1 MCFDRVPRAN
11 PEAEP
16 VDLSLDPANR
26 QVLVSGRRSVGAKL
40 FRNHV
45 EWRGGEREQ
54 NSPSKRLLAPQAF
67 DLFRFMIMFAPRSME
82 LTAGS

>member
-11 PEAEP
+11 PEEES

-26 QVLVSGRRSVGAKL
+26 QVLVSGRRPVGAKL
-40 FRNHV
+40 LRNHV

-54 NSPSKRLLAPQAF
+54 NCPSKRLLAPQAF
-67 DLFRFMIMFAPRSME
+67 DLFRFIIMFA
-82 LTAGS
+82 